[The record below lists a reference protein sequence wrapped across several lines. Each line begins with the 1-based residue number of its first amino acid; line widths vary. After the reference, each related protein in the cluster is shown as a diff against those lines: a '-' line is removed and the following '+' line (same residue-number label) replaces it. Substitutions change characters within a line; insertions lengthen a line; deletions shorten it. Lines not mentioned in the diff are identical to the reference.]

1 MTEQDCSFDWRLTT
15 FQGNK
20 GIRRCLPLLVE
31 VGTIIGIIA
40 IMLAVLMV
48 VWAAGRQVHVAWAA

>member
-1 MTEQDCSFDWRLTT
+1 MTDQDRSLDWRLTT
-15 FQGNK
+15 IQGNER
-20 GIRRCLPLLVE
+20 IRRCLPLLVD

-40 IMLAVLMV
+40 IMLTVLMV

>member
-1 MTEQDCSFDWRLTT
+1 M
-15 FQGNK
+15 
-20 GIRRCLPLLVE
+20 LLVD